1 MGHTMAHLEERMLAR
16 ELGLLEAVTIGIG
29 GVIGGAVYSVLG
41 IALDIAG
48 PAVLI
53 SFIFCAFTALT
64 VGYNYAKLG
73 RRFPSSGASYEY
85 IAKAFPNLRIVKNFL
100 GMILWLGYLVASSF
114 YSVSFGLYANHLI
127 PLIPAKVFSIILVV
141 IFLSLNLTG
150 VGKTGKTQDLIVL
163 IKVGILILFIAI
175 GTPSVNFIYF
185 EEIFP
190 RGVINVFFAS
200 SLLFIGYEGFE
211 IIGTAGEELENP
223 EKNLMRAVYITVVV
237 ASLLYIGVGFI
248 AAGLIPYYSL
258 KDSNAPL
265 AELANIVLG
274 RWGSVILG
282 FGALFSTSSALN
294 ASLFGSSRLAY
305 AMAKEGLLPSF
316 FAKLSKK
323 TKVPYIG
330 LIVASSLIL
339 FLALLGVVK
348 SLSALASLI
357 FLIVFFM
364 VSFSN
369 FKLRNVTKANIVFP
383 CLAMIL
389 CIYFILFVDIIA
401 WIQFLAAITIVSVI
415 YLVRVR
421 SS

>member
-1 MGHTMAHLEERMLAR
+1 MTHLEERELAR

-29 GVIGGAVYSVLG
+29 AVIGGAVYSILG
-41 IALDIAG
+41 IALNLAG
-48 PAVLI
+48 PAMLL

-73 RRFPSSGASYEY
+73 RRFPSSGASYAY
-85 IAKAFPNLRIVKNFL
+85 IAKAFPNFELVKTL
-100 GMILWLGYLVASSF
+100 IGMTLWFGHLVASGF

-127 PLIPAKVFSIILVV
+127 PFIPAKVFSIILVAV
-141 IFLSLNLTG
+141 FLSLNLTG
-150 VGKTGKTQDLIVL
+150 VGKTGKTQDLIVF

-175 GTPSVNFIYF
+175 GTPSINFTFF

-190 RGVINVFFAS
+190 RGIINVFLVS

-223 EKNLMRAVYITVVV
+223 EKNLMRAIYITVIV
-237 ASLLYIGVGFI
+237 ASLLYIGVGVI
-248 AAGLIPYYSL
+248 AIGLTPYYSL

-265 AELANIVLG
+265 SELASIAFG
-274 RWGSVILG
+274 RWGSALLG

-305 AMAKEGLLPSF
+305 AMAREGIMPSF
-316 FAKLSKK
+316 FAKLSKT
-323 TKVPYIG
+323 TKAPYIG
-330 LIVASSLIL
+330 LIFSSSIILI
-339 FLALLGVVK
+339 LALLGVVK

-357 FLIVFFM
+357 FLIIFFM
-364 VSFSN
+364 VSLSN
-369 FKLRNVTKANIVFP
+369 FKLRHITHSTIVYP

-389 CIYFILFVDIIA
+389 CIYFILFVAITA
-401 WIQFLAAITIVSVI
+401 WIQLLITIIIIIAI
-415 YLVRVR
+415 YSIKVRMNR
-421 SS
+421 L